1 MPLSAQIGLC
11 PGCQMLSPIV
21 STILDL
27 VRVMGPTLV
36 TVLLGALVIQR
47 YFVSRSNQAAFID
60 LMVRELDGLR
70 DDSLEYWTLHADS
83 EDGKNKETILAQK
96 IKGAIRCLSADMHYF
111 CDRYCK
117 GEKSKVDELLMEIS
131 DACTGGT
138 FESSPKP
145 TDNGRYLLVVNAINR
160 TRSEL
165 FKRKI

>member
-1 MPLSAQIGLC
+1 
-11 PGCQMLSPIV
+11 MLSPIV

-60 LMVRELDGLR
+60 LMVRELDNLR
-70 DDSLEYWTLHADS
+70 DDSLEYWTLHAVAANAKGR
-83 EDGKNKETILAQK
+83 EAREAFLAHK
-96 IKGAIRCLSADMHYF
+96 IKGAVKCLSADMNYF

-117 GEKSKVDELLMEIS
+117 ADKAKVAQLLMEIS

-138 FESSPKP
+138 FESIHSPA
-145 TDNGRYLLVVNAINR
+145 DSGRYFVVVNAINR
-160 TRSEL
+160 ARSEL
-165 FKRKI
+165 FQRKI

>member
-1 MPLSAQIGLC
+1 MA
-11 PGCQMLSPIV
+11 SPIV
-21 STILDL
+21 SAILDL
-27 VRVMGPTLV
+27 VRVMGPTFV
-36 TVLLGALVIQR
+36 TVFLGALIIQR
-47 YFVSRSNQAAFID
+47 YFVSRSNQASFID

-70 DDSLEYWTLHADS
+70 DDSLEYWTLHSDS
-83 EDGKNKETILAQK
+83 EDGKNREAILAQK
-96 IKGAIRCLSADMHYF
+96 IKGAIKCLSADMHYF

-117 GEKSKVDELLMEIS
+117 GDKSKVDELLMEIS

-145 TDNGRYLLVVNAINR
+145 TDSGRYLLVVNAINR